1 MHNEANLADG
11 PRLLEK
17 HTKRRKFANLIVN
30 KNILDQGI
38 DRAGG
43 S

>member
-11 PRLLEK
+11 SHLLEK
-17 HTKRRKFANLIVN
+17 HTTRKTLANLIVN